1 MTIHDSFWNAAQR
14 KGFVRYTLESGC
26 PFALIMFTFTGVIYD
41 QFSEGFFT
49 LTILKHLFSWLG
61 AGILFGMYQWFSLKR
76 KVIKHTSST

>member
-1 MTIHDSFWNAAQR
+1 
-14 KGFVRYTLESGC
+14 
-26 PFALIMFTFTGVIYD
+26 MFTFTGVIYD

-76 KVIKHTSST
+76 KIIKYTSST